1 MEKNM
6 YGIQPRSLTTQ
17 ELIRFSAE
25 LMELNTGLPKE
36 WQLEVLRRLTVMAPP
51 DGSPTKD
58 ARQLELF

>member
-1 MEKNM
+1 M

-25 LMELNTGLPKE
+25 LMELDAGMPRE

-58 ARQLELF
+58 TRQLDLF

>member
-1 MEKNM
+1 M

-25 LMELNTGLPKE
+25 LMELPTGMPKE

-51 DGSPTKD
+51 DEHQHRDPK
-58 ARQLELF
+58 QLELFL

>member
-1 MEKNM
+1 M

-25 LMELNTGLPKE
+25 LMELDTGLPKE

-51 DGSPTKD
+51 DDLQLKD
-58 ARQLELF
+58 ARQLDLFL

>member
-1 MEKNM
+1 M

-25 LMELNTGLPKE
+25 LMELDAGMPKE

-51 DGSPTKD
+51 DEGVRVD

>member
-1 MEKNM
+1 M

-25 LMELNTGLPKE
+25 LMELDAGMPKD

-51 DGSPTKD
+51 DEGGKVD
-58 ARQLELF
+58 LRQLELF